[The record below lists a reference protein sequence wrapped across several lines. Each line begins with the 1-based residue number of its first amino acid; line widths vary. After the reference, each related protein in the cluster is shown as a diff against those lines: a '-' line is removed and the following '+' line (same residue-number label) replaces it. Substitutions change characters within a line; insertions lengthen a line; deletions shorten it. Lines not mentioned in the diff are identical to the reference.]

1 MAGSGIVYTLTKRD
15 ASQVAEFLSAH
26 GIVAE
31 AYSGEQANEDRVAA
45 EERLLRGDVTALVAT
60 SALGMGYDKP
70 DLGFVVHFQAPGSVI
85 AYYQQVGRAG
95 RGVDHAD
102 AILLRGAEDRR
113 IQDFFIEQAFPSRER
128 VADVLMQLEV
138 AGETGLTTR
147 ELSSVVNLGLGR
159 LEAMLKVLDV
169 EGAVTRAGTRWAL
182 VPGHQWTYDAERYRA
197 VTELRRAEQ
206 AAMARFG
213 ADGRCLMRTLQEQ
226 LDDPEP
232 ADCGRCAVCTAPR
245 WALLEPDPA
254 LVREATL
261 ALRSRPLVLDAK
273 KMAPDAE
280 GAMRKIPEG
289 VRVEE
294 GRALA
299 RIGDAGWWPAIAAG
313 LEGGRVDDEVVSAL
327 ADLVRSWGPD
337 GVRWLTWVPSRSA
350 GAALEDVARRLGA
363 ELGLPA
369 VDAFERVRDAPP
381 QREMANAAQ
390 QVANVR
396 GALRVHG
403 DLPPGAALLLDD
415 RRLSGWTLAMAGG
428 QLRGR
433 GASAV
438 WPLALASAL

>member
-1 MAGSGIVYTLTKRD
+1 
-15 ASQVAEFLSAH
+15 
-26 GIVAE
+26 
-31 AYSGEQANEDRVAA
+31 
-45 EERLLRGDVTALVAT
+45 
-60 SALGMGYDKP
+60 
-70 DLGFVVHFQAPGSVI
+70 
-85 AYYQQVGRAG
+85 
-95 RGVDHAD
+95 
-102 AILLRGAEDRR
+102 
-113 IQDFFIEQAFPSRER
+113 
-128 VADVLMQLEV
+128 
-138 AGETGLTTR
+138 
-147 ELSSVVNLGLGR
+147 
-159 LEAMLKVLDV
+159 
-169 EGAVTRAGTRWAL
+169 
-182 VPGHQWTYDAERYRA
+182 
-197 VTELRRAEQ
+197 
-206 AAMARFG
+206 
-213 ADGRCLMRTLQEQ
+213 MRTLQEQ